1 MVTERVDEVCLL
13 DLRRR
18 MHFMEDAAGGEPAE
32 REALGPLSGARSK
45 MRGATLD
52 STHRHILGLIA

>member
-1 MVTERVDEVCLL
+1 MVAERVDEDCQLYL
-13 DLRRR
+13 HRRVY
-18 MHFMEDAAGGEPAE
+18 FMEVAAGGEPAE
-32 REALGPLSGARSK
+32 REALGPLSGAGSK